1 MFHFYTP
8 SKHEKTSGFLMFS
21 VGIEIENWLKMG
33 EKWVK
38 RINEKDLRDSPQ
50 DALIASEATT
60 RGVL

>member
-1 MFHFYTP
+1 
-8 SKHEKTSGFLMFS
+8 MFS

-38 RINEKDLRDSPQ
+38 RINEKDLRDSPR
-50 DALIASEATT
+50 DALIASEATA

>member
-1 MFHFYTP
+1 MFHFYSP
-8 SKHEKTSGFLMFS
+8 SCFLMFS
-21 VGIEIENWLKMG
+21 VDIEIENWLKMG

-50 DALIASEATT
+50 DALIASEATA